1 VAVSPLGL
9 PSRDAVV
16 ADAIAVGRS
25 LGLVVDDAEVLKD
38 SLNLLVWLRPS
49 PVVARIQVRTGL
61 VRTPDAAADS
71 LALARYLTD
80 AGLPVS
86 PPADDIDP
94 GPHVGAT
101 GHSMT
106 LWRRLDL
113 RDDPPDPAAAGR
125 SLRELH
131 EAMAGF
137 DGPLRHVGPIEE
149 IRRLVELLVPHRP
162 DEARR
167 IEELTSRIVL
177 PDLPAQAIHGDAH
190 LNNVV
195 TASDGIRWVDW
206 EESWRGPVAW
216 DLACL
221 DHQRRTFGDRSAEI
235 GRAIRA
241 YGPYDRDAV
250 DAWLPAL
257 ALWAAAW
264 GLLAEVD
271 GLDWGPLARSRLDWV
286 ERRLEG

>member
-1 VAVSPLGL
+1 MSPLGL
-9 PSRDAVV
+9 PSRDALV
-16 ADAIAVGRS
+16 ANAVAVGRG
-25 LGLVVDDAEVLKD
+25 LGLIVDDPEVLKD

-49 PVVARIQVRTGL
+49 PVVARIQVRTSL
-61 VRTPDAAADS
+61 VRSPDAAADS
-71 LALARYLTD
+71 LALARFLTD

-101 GHSMT
+101 GRSMT
-106 LWRRLDL
+106 LWRRLDI
-113 RDDPPDPAAAGR
+113 RDEPPDPAAAGR
-125 SLRELH
+125 SLRQLH
-131 EAMAGF
+131 EAMAAF

-149 IRRLVELLVPHRP
+149 IGRVVALLAPHRL
-162 DEARR
+162 DGARR
-167 IEELTSRIVL
+167 IDELRSRLVL
-177 PDLPAQAIHGDAH
+177 PDLPVQALHGDAH

-195 TASDGIRWVDW
+195 TTADGIRWVDW
-206 EESWRGPVAW
+206 EESWRGPIAW

-221 DHQRRTFGDRSAEI
+221 DHRRRTFGDRSDEI

-250 DAWLPAL
+250 DAWLPVV

-264 GLLAEVD
+264 GLLGEAD
-271 GLDWGPLARSRLDWV
+271 GLDWGPDARRRLDWV
-286 ERRLEG
+286 ERRLGG